1 MEIDKK
7 ELFNYLDNYKF
18 ETISE
23 LKWEINQRIWMKNKT
38 RYYVEYKIT
47 DKLMSEYL
55 DYIISK
61 WTN

>member
-38 RYYVEYKIT
+38 RYYVEYKIA
-47 DKLMSEYL
+47 DKLISEYL
-55 DYIISK
+55 DYIIAK